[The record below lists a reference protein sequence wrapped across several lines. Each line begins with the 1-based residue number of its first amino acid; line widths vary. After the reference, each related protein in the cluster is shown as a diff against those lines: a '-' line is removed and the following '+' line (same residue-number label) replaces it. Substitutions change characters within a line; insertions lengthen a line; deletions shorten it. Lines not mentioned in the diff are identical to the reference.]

1 MWSNDSKSNFWCL
14 LFISHE
20 HGISWSAAKMMEKE
34 TFPQWKCAVSP
45 RKTREAHRCGN
56 WVIRHINK
64 QMDIKSIKEEF
75 DPSGKKTTR
84 RRRMRKNEQLILGY
98 KILIRLITK
107 FQLLTNTQ
115 RVCIDV
121 LNGSEWVSK
130 RSQRDGTSNR
140 INVDW
145 AGARLLGLAILL
157 ITQGAS
163 KLKTLI

>member
-1 MWSNDSKSNFWCL
+1 
-14 LFISHE
+14 
-20 HGISWSAAKMMEKE
+20 
-34 TFPQWKCAVSP
+34 
-45 RKTREAHRCGN
+45 
-56 WVIRHINK
+56 
-64 QMDIKSIKEEF
+64 
-75 DPSGKKTTR
+75 
-84 RRRMRKNEQLILGY
+84 MRKNEQLILGY

-121 LNGSEWVSK
+121 LNGSERVSK

-157 ITQGAS
+157 IMQGAS